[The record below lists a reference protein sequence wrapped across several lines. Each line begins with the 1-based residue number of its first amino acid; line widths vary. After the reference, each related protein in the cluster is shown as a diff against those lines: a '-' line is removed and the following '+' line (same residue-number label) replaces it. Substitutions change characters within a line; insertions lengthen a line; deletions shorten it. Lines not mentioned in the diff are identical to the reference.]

1 MVREKYGHRRL
12 RRDVQRRI
20 RNRRGEGRCWEV
32 ILIQLGGVEVW
43 RAGMRLCKRLFGD
56 RTIQLNQHR
65 NKCSNRDK
73 TYQTMYLMEHG
84 NSFDLTIFR

>member
-1 MVREKYGHRRL
+1 V

-20 RNRRGEGRCWEV
+20 RNHRGEGRYWGV

-43 RAGMRLCKRLFGD
+43 RPGMRLCKRLFGD
-56 RTIQLNQHR
+56 RTIQLNQHQ
-65 NKCSNRDK
+65 NKCSDRDK
-73 TYQTMYLMEHG
+73 TYQTVYLMEYG